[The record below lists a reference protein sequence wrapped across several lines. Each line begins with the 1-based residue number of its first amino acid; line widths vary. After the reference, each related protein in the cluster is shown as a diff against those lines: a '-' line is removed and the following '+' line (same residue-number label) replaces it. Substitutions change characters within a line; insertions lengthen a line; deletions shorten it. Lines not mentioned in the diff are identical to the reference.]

1 MYESMLVT
9 VAEMAS
15 RKPLWRGPETM
26 SSSMSDAYDAFDL
39 AECINKGSAYRQGR
53 S

>member
-1 MYESMLVT
+1 
-9 VAEMAS
+9 MAS

-26 SSSMSDAYDAFDL
+26 SSSMSDAYDALDL
-39 AECINKGSAYRQGR
+39 VECINKGSAYRQGR